1 MELKHL
7 EDFKLESIPDGLPLE
22 HGRDVPSRSDA
33 TGKYF
38 LSPFRDLV
46 SKLNGYIQVP
56 RLTCI
61 ISDRSF
67 AHVVAKE
74 LGILTSSCAFWG
86 FLHYHKQ
93 AHRKRN
99 CAIQWSLSHTFSLY
113 HYFLEIVGARNAL
126 ENAYPKRQL

>member
-22 HGRDVPSRSDA
+22 HGRDVPSLSDA

-61 ISDRSF
+61 ISDLSF

-74 LGILTSSCAFWG
+74 LGIPGISLFLTSSCAFWG
-86 FLHYHKQ
+86 
-93 AHRKRN
+93 
-99 CAIQWSLSHTFSLY
+99 IVPFSLY